1 MLDTVI
7 IPLVKILIV
16 LNAVLVAVTYMVL
29 LERKVIAWVQVRLGP
44 MRVGPYGALQ
54 PIADAVKLLLKED
67 ITPARADKY
76 VFTAAPIIALV
87 PALIVFA
94 VIPFGPEVEIFG
106 HKVTLYITDINVG
119 LLYIVSVASIGVYGL
134 ILAGWASNS
143 KYPLLASLRASAQL
157 ISYEVA
163 VTMTL
168 VSVIVTAGSLS
179 MVQIVEAQ
187 RSAGVWFGF
196 IQPVAFLIFFIGG
209 LAETNRAP
217 FDLPEAEQEL
227 TGGFH
232 TEYSGMRFALFFLAE
247 YANMIV
253 VSSVATTLFLGGWLR
268 PFPNVA
274 MLAFLDVIPSWIW
287 FFMKTFVFLYIF
299 LWVRA
304 TLPRYRYDQLMALG
318 WKVLIPLAIAN
329 VVVTGIVKVLL

>member
-1 MLDTVI
+1 MLETLV
-7 IPLVKILIV
+7 IPLVKILVV

-44 MRVGPYGALQ
+44 MRVGPHGALQ

-67 ITPARADKY
+67 ITPARADKW
-76 VFTAAPIIALV
+76 VFTAAPVITLV

-94 VIPFGPEVEIFG
+94 VIPFGPVVQIFG
-106 HKVTLYITDINVG
+106 HPVALRITDINVG
-119 LLYIVSVASIGVYGL
+119 LLYVVSVSSIGVYGL

-187 RSAGVWFGF
+187 RSMGVWFGF
-196 IQPVAFLIFFIGG
+196 IQPVAFFIFFIGG
-209 LAETNRAP
+209 LAETNRSP
-217 FDLPEAEQEL
+217 FDMPEAEQEL

-268 PFPNVA
+268 PFPSVDW
-274 MLAFLDVIPSWIW
+274 LAVLDYVPSWIW
-287 FFMKTFVFLYIF
+287 YFIKTFVFLYVF
-299 LWVRA
+299 LWIRA

>member
-1 MLDTVI
+1 MT
-7 IPLVKILIV
+7 
-16 LNAVLVAVTYMVL
+16 L

-44 MRVGPYGALQ
+44 MRVGPYGVLQ
-54 PIADAVKLLLKED
+54 PVADVVKLMTKED
-67 ITPARADKY
+67 ITPVKADRAL
-76 VFTAAPIIALV
+76 FTAAPMIALI
-87 PALIVFA
+87 PAFLVFA
-94 VIPFGPEVEIFG
+94 VIPFGPEVSIFG
-106 HKVTLYITDINVG
+106 RRVALYITDLNVG
-119 LLYIVSVASIGVYGL
+119 LLYIVSVASIGVYGI

-168 VSVIVTAGSLS
+168 VSIIVTTGTMS
-179 MVQIVEAQ
+179 MVGIVNAQ
-187 RSAGVWFGF
+187 YNHGWWYLFL
-196 IQPVAFLIFFIGG
+196 QPLAFFIFFVGG

-253 VSSVATTLFLGGWLR
+253 VSSVATTVFLGGWLR
-268 PFPNVA
+268 PFPSVEA
-274 MLAFLDVIPSWIW
+274 LAFLDIIPGWIW
-287 FFMKTFVFLYIF
+287 FLLKTFIWLYVF

-304 TLPRYRYDQLMALG
+304 TLPRYRYDQLMRLG

-329 VVVTGIVKVLL
+329 LVVSATFKVLL